1 VIVVIAGPSGVG
13 KGSLVRELLAS
24 DPSLWFSVSMNTRR
38 ARPGEVPGVDYLFC
52 TREEFE
58 QVRDAGGFLEWF
70 PVYDDLKGTPLAP
83 IEEHLAAGDDVVLE
97 VDVQGARAVRERYP
111 DALLLFV
118 KPPSR
123 EEQRARLFARDPG
136 AAPDALERR
145 LDLAEAEEREAADFD
160 AVIVNDDL
168 SRAVAEVTA
177 ILKARRTGA

>member
-13 KGSLVRELLAS
+13 KGTLIRALLAA
-24 DPSLWFSVSMNTRR
+24 DPRLWFSVSMNTRAPR
-38 ARPGEVPGVDYLFC
+38 TGEVHGVVYLFC
-52 TREEFE
+52 DRAEFE
-58 QVRDAGGFLEWF
+58 RVRDAGGFLEWF
-70 PVYDDLKGTPLAP
+70 PVYDDLKGTRLRPL
-83 IEEHLAAGDDVVLE
+83 EEHLAAGDDVVLE
-97 VDVQGARAVRERYP
+97 VDVQGARAIRARYP

-123 EEQRARLFARDPG
+123 AAQRARLFARDPE

-145 LDLAEAEEREAADFD
+145 LDEAEAEEREAADFD

-168 SRAVAEVTA
+168 SRAVAEVAA